1 MAENLFPHL
10 KWDQLWAAT
19 LETLYMTAL
28 SGVAT
33 FVLGIVLGLA
43 LFLTARGG
51 LFHNRTVYSVISI
64 VVNVFRSIPFI
75 ILIVLLIPFTKTVVG
90 TILGANAALPALIV
104 GAAPFYARLVEI
116 ALREVDKGVIEA
128 TRSMGARLST
138 LVFRVLLPESS
149 PALVSGITVTLIAL
163 VSYSAMAGVIG
174 AGGLGN
180 LAYLE
185 GFQRNHGDVTGTI
198 IMKKT
203 LTLIAAATLSALS
216 FASWADTLT
225 VGASNTPHAEILEQ
239 AKPILAKQGI
249 DLEIKPFQDYIL
261 PNTALAGHDIDAN
274 YFQHIPYLN
283 SVLKDH
289 EGDKDYDFVSA
300 GAIHIEPIGIYS
312 KKYKSLKDL
321 PEGGKII
328 MRDAVSEEGR
338 ILSIFEK
345 EGVIKLKPGI
355 DKVTARISDIVENP
369 KKLQFTPNVE
379 ASLLPQMYNN
389 DEGAAVVI
397 NANYA
402 IDAGLD
408 PVHDP
413 IAVESGENNPYA
425 NIITVHRGD
434 EKKKDIVALVNVLHS
449 KEIQDW
455 IRTKYKGAVIPVNN

>member
-51 LFHNRTVYSVISI
+51 LFHNRTVYNVISI

-149 PALVSGITVTLIAL
+149 PALVSGITVTMIAL

-185 GFQRNHGDVTGTI
+185 GFQRNHGDVTLVATVTI
-198 IMKKT
+198 
-203 LTLIAAATLSALS
+203 LIIV
-216 FASWADTLT
+216 F
-225 VGASNTPHAEILEQ
+225 IIQ
-239 AKPILAKQGI
+239 
-249 DLEIKPFQDYIL
+249 FC
-261 PNTALAGHDIDAN
+261 
-274 YFQHIPYLN
+274 
-283 SVLKDH
+283 
-289 EGDKDYDFVSA
+289 GD
-300 GAIHIEPIGIYS
+300 
-312 KKYKSLKDL
+312 
-321 PEGGKII
+321 
-328 MRDAVSEEGR
+328 
-338 ILSIFEK
+338 
-345 EGVIKLKPGI
+345 VI
-355 DKVTARISDIVENP
+355 T
-369 KKLQFTPNVE
+369 
-379 ASLLPQMYNN
+379 SLL
-389 DEGAAVVI
+389 DK
-397 NANYA
+397 
-402 IDAGLD
+402 
-408 PVHDP
+408 
-413 IAVESGENNPYA
+413 
-425 NIITVHRGD
+425 R
-434 EKKKDIVALVNVLHS
+434 
-449 KEIQDW
+449 
-455 IRTKYKGAVIPVNN
+455 